1 MGRIARHSSLYPVSR
16 QMDPSAVSSDA
27 VTASTPRRRERAT
40 QAAPDEGYALVDH
53 IAATL
58 QARVLRGE
66 IQSGARLRQEMLAT
80 EFEVSRTP
88 IREALRKL
96 QASGI
101 VELEPHRGAVVRTPS
116 AREIREAY
124 EVRAELEGFAAELAA
139 ERIQEQQL
147 ARLHEAAALFRRSID
162 ELHEHR
168 RRGDDGVP
176 DGIEDWTHANDVFHL
191 AVLDAAG
198 NDRLRRTL
206 ADLHRTIPRDLT
218 SIVLGENARLLEENV
233 DQHSAI
239 LAAIE
244 RLDPVAARRA
254 MAAHVRSA
262 GALVTLRFEQR
273 SA

>member
-1 MGRIARHSSLYPVSR
+1 
-16 QMDPSAVSSDA
+16 MDPKNAIWSLGNDRLTRS
-27 VTASTPRRRERAT
+27 PRRLGST
-40 QAAPDEGYALVDH
+40 VSGQDGYALVDH

-66 IQSGARLRQEMLAT
+66 IPSGARLRQEMLAA

-88 IREALRKL
+88 VREALRKL
-96 QASGI
+96 QADGI
-101 VELEPHRGAVVRTPS
+101 VELEPHRGAVVRKPD

-139 ERIQEQQL
+139 ERIQAQQL
-147 ARLHEAAALFRRSID
+147 ARLHEAARLFRLSID
-162 ELHEHR
+162 ELHAHR
-168 RRGDDGVP
+168 RAGGDGVP
-176 DGIEDWTHANDVFHL
+176 DAIQDWTHANDVFHL

-198 NDRLRRTL
+198 NERLRRTL

-218 SIVLGENARLLEENV
+218 SIVLGENSRLLEENIE
-233 DQHSAI
+233 QHSAI

-244 RLDPVAARRA
+244 QLDPVAARRA
-254 MAAHVRSA
+254 MVEHVLSA

>member
-1 MGRIARHSSLYPVSR
+1 LPSNGSKTRSARPELP
-16 QMDPSAVSSDA
+16 QLD
-27 VTASTPRRRERAT
+27 
-40 QAAPDEGYALVDH
+40 GGALVDQ

-66 IQSGARLRQEMLAT
+66 IPSGARLRQEVLAS
-80 EFEVSRTP
+80 EFDVSRTP
-88 IREALRKL
+88 VREALRKL
-96 QASGI
+96 QADGI
-101 VELEPHRGAVVRTPS
+101 VELVPHRGAIVRRPT

-139 ERIQEQQL
+139 ERIQERQL
-147 ARLHEAAALFRRSID
+147 ARLHDAAALFRRSID

-168 RRGDDGVP
+168 RSGGEDARHA
-176 DGIEDWTHANDVFHL
+176 IEDWTHANDVFHQ

-198 NDRLRRTL
+198 NDRLHRTL

-218 SIVLGENARLLEENV
+218 SIVLGENSRLLEENV
-233 DQHSAI
+233 AQHGAI

-244 RLDPVAARRA
+244 RLDPPTARRA
-254 MAAHVRSA
+254 MVEHVRSA

-273 SA
+273 SG

>member
-1 MGRIARHSSLYPVSR
+1 MSYVRPEVT
-16 QMDPSAVSSDA
+16 QSD
-27 VTASTPRRRERAT
+27 
-40 QAAPDEGYALVDH
+40 GYALVDH

-66 IQSGARLRQEMLAT
+66 IPSGARLRQETLAA

-88 IREALRKL
+88 VREALRKL
-96 QASGI
+96 QADGI
-101 VELEPHRGAVVRTPS
+101 VELEPHRSAVVRMPT

-124 EVRAELEGFAAELAA
+124 EVRAELEGFGAELAA

-147 ARLHEAAALFRRSID
+147 ARLHEAAVLFRRSID

-168 RRGDDGVP
+168 RGGGDGVP
-176 DGIEDWTHANDVFHL
+176 DAIEDWTHTNDVFHQS
-191 AVLDAAG
+191 VLDAAG

-233 DQHSAI
+233 EQHDAI

-244 RLDPVAARRA
+244 RLDRTGARQA
-254 MAAHVRSA
+254 MVAHVRSA

-273 SA
+273 SS